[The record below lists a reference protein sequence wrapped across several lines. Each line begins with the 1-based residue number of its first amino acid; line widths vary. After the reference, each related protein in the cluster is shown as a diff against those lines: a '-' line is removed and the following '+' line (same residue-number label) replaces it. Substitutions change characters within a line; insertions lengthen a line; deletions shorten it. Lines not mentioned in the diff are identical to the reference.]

1 MDFDDR
7 ARLDTSQVRDLRG
20 RGGRGGGIGMPRIAM
35 GGGGLGIVGLLL
47 VLVLGGGFG
56 DGGSGLTGPVDP
68 GGGASLTECQSGADA
83 DQQQDCLIVAV
94 VNSVQDYW
102 TQTFQAN
109 GDTYRE
115 APTTLFT
122 GQVDT
127 ACGAATSA
135 VGPFYCPGD
144 EAVYLDLEFF
154 DELRTRF
161 GATGGDFAQA
171 YVVGHEYGHHVQNLL
186 GTTDQVGNG
195 TGADSDAVRLELQ
208 ADCYAGVWAAYAADT
223 DQSILSALTEADI
236 ADGLNAAAAIGDDRI
251 QEQAL
256 GRVNPDMWTHGSSEQ
271 RQRWFLAGY
280 DGGNPG
286 ACDTFSG
293 DI

>member
-135 VGPFYCPGD
+135 VGPFYCSGD

-256 GRVNPDMWTHGSSEQ
+256 GRVNPDTWTHGSSEQ